1 MWKLFLLIVQAF
13 FTKDIVFKSQNSY
26 EILIFD
32 NISLKDI
39 GNLISKYNF
48 FVLPNRVAEIKEIYF
63 TFKIILRFI
72 KNYRGNAMTAYLVS
86 LLEIIEPKIVITN
99 IHNSL
104 KFFDV
109 AKILEKKM
117 IFIAIQNGAQY
128 EIKKYKHLYKIKK
141 TQSDFSKKIFIPH
154 FFCYG
159 QFEVDQHKKENIKV
173 KNFYKVGSLNM
184 ANFFYHMNK
193 NKIPFEK
200 NLYDIGL
207 VSDPLAAG
215 HDEQFNLNTLEE
227 GFATTIKY
235 TVKFCIKNNMKM
247 IFAWKRDKQ
256 KEIEAFSDEWNF
268 YKRYLT
274 DDEMEYLLKNSFE
287 KKDRHASYRSL
298 FQSKV
303 VVATYSTLLREF
315 LGTGGK
321 ILSCNMTKSDIFDF
335 PLNGISSIK
344 DCNFDEFEKRLLN
357 ILKMSHN
364 DYFEKLGKDK
374 NYLMEYRENNSSI
387 EIIKDIKR

>member
-1 MWKLFLLIVQAF
+1 
-13 FTKDIVFKSQNSY
+13 
-26 EILIFD
+26 
-32 NISLKDI
+32 
-39 GNLISKYNF
+39 
-48 FVLPNRVAEIKEIYF
+48 
-63 TFKIILRFI
+63 
-72 KNYRGNAMTAYLVS
+72 
-86 LLEIIEPKIVITN
+86 
-99 IHNSL
+99 
-104 KFFDV
+104 
-109 AKILEKKM
+109 
-117 IFIAIQNGAQY
+117 
-128 EIKKYKHLYKIKK
+128 
-141 TQSDFSKKIFIPH
+141 
-154 FFCYG
+154 
-159 QFEVDQHKKENIKV
+159 
-173 KNFYKVGSLNM
+173 M

-387 EIIKDIKR
+387 EIIKDKLDRLLKKT